1 MFVGRASLRAVERGQ
16 VCAYPP
22 GTRLPHMQPGA
33 DRAHRRHASGR
44 EPDRECLRSLTLQRI
59 GIGHALRRPA
69 HGWHGSRCLGRAD
82 DHHEQLVRADQRD
95 RRPRGHRRAR
105 QAVPETVG
113 DIRRQRRR
121 DAQPERSWA
130 CSYDATAATTATPM
144 TATAVVHLI
153 TRSAAITEHHQRQK
167 TWSGQLR
174 HHAQLVGLA
183 PRTRAYVH
191 AESSRTDPNL
201 PGVSDGRL
209 RTSRR
214 EGIQTM
220 PGQGCPSA
228 ELLRQG
234 SFAAAALGPGLHA
247 AQHGVRLDL
256 GPSDDEPP
264 PWVVSQDGSVVD
276 PHKAAGLGEPIA
288 SQGRPQVIP

>member
-121 DAQPERSWA
+121 DTSPSSHRASPG
-130 CSYDATAATTATPM
+130 TATFRR
-144 TATAVVHLI
+144 AQSSI
-153 TRSAAITEHHQRQK
+153 TIE
-167 TWSGQLR
+167 
-174 HHAQLVGLA
+174 LA
-183 PRTRAYVH
+183 
-191 AESSRTDPNL
+191 
-201 PGVSDGRL
+201 
-209 RTSRR
+209 
-214 EGIQTM
+214 
-220 PGQGCPSA
+220 
-228 ELLRQG
+228 
-234 SFAAAALGPGLHA
+234 
-247 AQHGVRLDL
+247 
-256 GPSDDEPP
+256 
-264 PWVVSQDGSVVD
+264 
-276 PHKAAGLGEPIA
+276 
-288 SQGRPQVIP
+288 